1 MLSALL
7 CIGHELIFG
16 RVVNENAKVAGEA
29 LQAYGFK
36 LEEVVVVPDDIPLI
50 VKALKRLVEEYDFIL
65 VSGGL
70 GPTDDDLTVLA
81 ASQAFDLE
89 LEERAEVLSALQKNR
104 EYAKSFEVARKLAL
118 LPKESILL
126 SEDLTMAGF
135 KLLVKEKPVF
145 FLPGVPSQ
153 FEALLKN
160 KVLPELLNIKAEDR
174 NELAILKFFDL
185 NETDLNSF
193 LQNSLGD
200 EIKELE
206 IGYYPEGPEVKLIL
220 QASILSSQASTLSSR
235 ASTLSSRASTL
246 SSRASTLSS
255 REKRG
260 ILHPKSLIEK
270 VKEMLKERFKFEF
283 LCEGDKT
290 LPVLVGELLL
300 EKGKR
305 VAVAESCTG
314 GQLASLITSIS
325 GSSNYFDRGFVV
337 YSERSKVEILGVSEE
352 TIAKHTVYSHETALE
367 MAKRTL
373 EKSKADYSLA
383 TTGLAGPTGGTD
395 ALPVG
400 TVFIALGTG
409 SKAISLRFKF
419 SGERTWIQKLASY
432 TALDM
437 LRRYL
442 IYGEGLSRYRF
453 ALELKERTF

>member
-7 CIGHELIFG
+7 CIGHELIYG

-36 LEEVVVVPDDIPLI
+36 LGEVVVVPDDIPLI
-50 VKALKRLVEEYDFIL
+50 VKALKRLVDEYDFII

-104 EYAKSFEVARKLAL
+104 EYTKSFEVARKLAL
-118 LPKESILL
+118 LPKGSILL

-135 KLLVKEKPVF
+135 KLLVKEKPIF

-160 KVLPELLNIKAEDR
+160 KFLPELLNIKAEDR
-174 NELAILKFFDL
+174 SELVILKFFDL

-193 LQNSLGD
+193 LQNTLGD

-220 QASILSSQASTLSSR
+220 QASTLSSQASN
-235 ASTLSSRASTL
+235 L

-260 ILHPKSLIEK
+260 VLHPKSLIEK

-283 LCEGDKT
+283 LSEGDKT
-290 LPVLVGELLL
+290 LPVLVGEMLL

-337 YSERSKVEILGVSEE
+337 YSERSKVEVLGVSEE
-352 TIAKHTVYSHETALE
+352 TIAKQTIYSHETALE

-373 EKSKADYSLA
+373 EKSRADYSLA

-409 SKAISLRFKF
+409 SKAISVRFKF
-419 SGERTWIQKLASY
+419 SGERTWVQKVASY

-442 IYGEGLSRYRF
+442 VYGEGLSRYRF

>member
-7 CIGHELIFG
+7 CIGHELIYG

-36 LEEVVVVPDDIPLI
+36 LGEVVVVPDDIPLI
-50 VKALKRLVEEYDFIL
+50 VKALKRLVDEYDFII

-118 LPKESILL
+118 LPKGSILL
-126 SEDLTMAGF
+126 SQDLTMAGF

-174 NELAILKFFDL
+174 SELAILKFFDL

-220 QASILSSQASTLSSR
+220 QASILSSR
-235 ASTLSSRASTL
+235 APN
-246 SSRASTLSS
+246 LSS
-255 REKRG
+255 RENRG
-260 ILHPKSLIEK
+260 VPHQKSLIEK

-283 LCEGDKT
+283 LSEGDKT

-314 GQLASLITSIS
+314 GQLASLITSVS

-337 YSERSKVEILGVSEE
+337 YSERSKVEVLGVSEE

-395 ALPVG
+395 DLPVG

-409 SKAISLRFKF
+409 SKAISVRFKF
-419 SGERTWIQKLASY
+419 SGERTWVQKLASY

-442 IYGEGLSRYRF
+442 VYGEGFSRYRF

>member
-7 CIGHELIFG
+7 CIGHELIYG

-36 LEEVVVVPDDIPLI
+36 LGEVVVVPDDVPLI
-50 VKALKRLVEEYDFIL
+50 VKALKRLVDEYDFII

-104 EYAKSFEVARKLAL
+104 EYVKSFEVARKLAL
-118 LPKESILL
+118 LPKGSILL

-153 FEALLKN
+153 FKALLKN
-160 KVLPELLNIKAEDR
+160 KVLPELLNVKAENR
-174 NELAILKFFDL
+174 SELAILRFFDL

-200 EIKELE
+200 KVKKLE
-206 IGYYPEGPEVKLIL
+206 VGYYPEEPEVKLIL
-220 QASILSSQASTLSSR
+220 QASTLSSR
-235 ASTLSSRASTL
+235 ASNLSY
-246 SSRASTLSS
+246 
-255 REKRG
+255 RENRG
-260 ILHPKSLIEK
+260 GLHQKSLIEK
-270 VKEMLKERFKFEF
+270 VKEKLKERFKFEF
-283 LCEGDKT
+283 LSEGDKT

-314 GQLASLITSIS
+314 GQLASLITSTS

-337 YSERSKVEILGVSEE
+337 YSERSKVEVLGVSEE

-367 MAKRTL
+367 MARRTL

-383 TTGLAGPTGGTD
+383 ITGLAGPTGGTD
-395 ALPVG
+395 DLPAG

-409 SKAISLRFKF
+409 SKAISVRFKF
-419 SGERTWIQKLASY
+419 SGERTWVQKLASY

-442 IYGEGLSRYRF
+442 VYGEGLSRYRF

>member
-7 CIGHELIFG
+7 CIGHELIYG

-36 LEEVVVVPDDIPLI
+36 LGEVVVVPDDVPLI
-50 VKALKRLVEEYDFIL
+50 VKALKRLVDEYDFII

-104 EYAKSFEVARKLAL
+104 EYVKSFEVARKLAL
-118 LPKESILL
+118 LPKGSILL

-153 FEALLKN
+153 FKALLKN
-160 KVLPELLNIKAEDR
+160 KVLPELLNVRAENR
-174 NELAILKFFDL
+174 SELAILRFFDL

-200 EIKELE
+200 KVKKLE
-206 IGYYPEGPEVKLIL
+206 VGYYPEGPEVKLIL
-220 QASILSSQASTLSSR
+220 QASTLSSR
-235 ASTLSSRASTL
+235 ASNLSY
-246 SSRASTLSS
+246 
-255 REKRG
+255 RENRG
-260 ILHPKSLIEK
+260 GLHQKSLIEK
-270 VKEMLKERFKFEF
+270 VKEKLKERFKFEF
-283 LCEGDKT
+283 LSEGDKT

-305 VAVAESCTG
+305 IAVAESCTG

-337 YSERSKVEILGVSEE
+337 YSERSKVEVLGVSED

-383 TTGLAGPTGGTD
+383 ITGLAGPTGGTD
-395 ALPVG
+395 DLPVG

-409 SKAISLRFKF
+409 SKAISVRFKF
-419 SGERTWIQKLASY
+419 SGERTWVQKLASY

-442 IYGEGLSRYRF
+442 VYGEGLSRYRF

>member
-7 CIGHELIFG
+7 CIGHELIYG

-36 LEEVVVVPDDIPLI
+36 LGEVVVVPDDIPLI
-50 VKALKRLVEEYDFIL
+50 VKALKRLVEEYDFII

-118 LPKESILL
+118 LPKGSILL
-126 SEDLTMAGF
+126 SQDLTMAGF
-135 KLLVKEKPVF
+135 KLLVKEKPIF

-153 FEALLKN
+153 FEALLKS

-174 NELAILKFFDL
+174 SELAILKIFDL

-220 QASILSSQASTLSSR
+220 QASILSSRASNLSSR
-235 ASTLSSRASTL
+235 ASL
-246 SSRASTLSS
+246 LSS
-255 REKRG
+255 RENRG
-260 ILHPKSLIEK
+260 VPHQKSLIEK

-283 LCEGDKT
+283 LSEGDKT

-300 EKGKR
+300 ERGQR

-337 YSERSKVEILGVSEE
+337 YSERSKVEVLGVSEE

-395 ALPVG
+395 DLPVG

-409 SKAISLRFKF
+409 SKAISVRFKF
-419 SGERTWIQKLASY
+419 SGGRNWVQKLASY

-442 IYGEGLSRYRF
+442 VYGEGLSRYRF

>member
-7 CIGHELIFG
+7 CIGHELIYG

-36 LEEVVVVPDDIPLI
+36 LGEVVVVPDDIPLI
-50 VKALKRLVEEYDFIL
+50 VKALKRLVDEYDFII

-104 EYAKSFEVARKLAL
+104 EYVKSFEVARKLAL
-118 LPKESILL
+118 LPKGSILL

-135 KLLVKEKPVF
+135 KLLVKEKPIF

-174 NELAILKFFDL
+174 SELAILKFFDL

-220 QASILSSQASTLSSR
+220 QASLLSSQTPNLSSQASTLSSR
-235 ASTLSSRASTL
+235 ER
-246 SSRASTLSS
+246 
-255 REKRG
+255 RG
-260 ILHPKSLIEK
+260 VLHQKSLIEK
-270 VKEMLKERFKFEF
+270 VTEMLKERFKFEF
-283 LCEGDKT
+283 LSEGDKT

-300 EKGKR
+300 EKGKK

-314 GQLASLITSIS
+314 GQLASLITSTS

-337 YSERSKVEILGVSEE
+337 YSERSKVEVLGVSEE
-352 TIAKHTVYSHETALE
+352 TIAKHSVYSHETALE

-383 TTGLAGPTGGTD
+383 TTGIAGPTGGTND
-395 ALPVG
+395 LPVG

-409 SKAISLRFKF
+409 SKAISVRFKF
-419 SGERTWIQKLASY
+419 SGERTWVQKLASY

-442 IYGEGLSRYRF
+442 VYGEGLSRYRF
-453 ALELKERTF
+453 AQELKERTF

>member
-7 CIGHELIFG
+7 CIGHELIYG

-36 LEEVVVVPDDIPLI
+36 LGEVVVVPDDIPLI
-50 VKALKRLVEEYDFIL
+50 VKALKRLVDEYDFII

-104 EYAKSFEVARKLAL
+104 EYVKSFEVARKLAL
-118 LPKESILL
+118 LPKGSILL
-126 SEDLTMAGF
+126 SQELTMAGF

-174 NELAILKFFDL
+174 SELAILKFFDL

-220 QASILSSQASTLSSR
+220 QASLLSSQASNLSSR
-235 ASTLSSRASTL
+235 ASL
-246 SSRASTLSS
+246 LSS
-255 REKRG
+255 RERRG
-260 ILHPKSLIEK
+260 VPHPKSLIEK

-283 LCEGDKT
+283 LSEGDKT

-337 YSERSKVEILGVSEE
+337 YSEKSKVEVLGVSEE

-373 EKSKADYSLA
+373 EKSRADYSLA

-395 ALPVG
+395 DLPVG

-409 SKAISLRFKF
+409 SKAISVRFKF
-419 SGERTWIQKLASY
+419 SGERTWVQKLASY

-442 IYGEGLSRYRF
+442 VYGEGFSRYRF

>member
-1 MLSALL
+1 MISALL
-7 CIGHELIFG
+7 CIGHELIYG
-16 RVVNENAKVAGEA
+16 KVVNENAKVAGEA

-36 LEEVVVVPDDIPLI
+36 LGEVVVVPDDIPLI
-50 VKALKRLVEEYDFIL
+50 VKALKRLIDEYDFII

-81 ASQAFDLE
+81 ASQAFNLE
-89 LEERAEVLSALQKNR
+89 LEERAEVLLALQKNR

-118 LPKESILL
+118 LPKGSILL
-126 SEDLTMAGF
+126 SQDLTMAGF
-135 KLLVKEKPVF
+135 KLLIKGKPVF

-174 NELAILKFFDL
+174 SELAILKFFDL

-193 LQNSLGD
+193 LQNSLED

-220 QASILSSQASTLSSR
+220 QASILSSRASNLSSQASL
-235 ASTLSSRASTL
+235 
-246 SSRASTLSS
+246 LSS
-255 REKRG
+255 RENRG
-260 ILHPKSLIEK
+260 VPHQKSLIEK

-283 LCEGDKT
+283 LSEGDKT

-300 EKGKR
+300 ERGQR

-337 YSERSKVEILGVSEE
+337 YSERSKVEVLGVSEE
-352 TIAKHTVYSHETALE
+352 TIAKHSVYSHETALE

-395 ALPVG
+395 DLPVG

-409 SKAISLRFKF
+409 SKAISVRFKF
-419 SGERTWIQKLASY
+419 SGGRNWVQKLASY

-442 IYGEGLSRYRF
+442 VYGEGLSRYRF

>member
-7 CIGHELIFG
+7 CIGHELIYG
-16 RVVNENAKVAGEA
+16 RVVNENAKIAGEA

-36 LEEVVVVPDDIPLI
+36 LGEVVVVPDDIPLI
-50 VKALKRLVEEYDFIL
+50 VKALKRLVDEYDFII

-81 ASQAFDLE
+81 ASQAFALE

-118 LPKESILL
+118 LPKGSILL
-126 SEDLTMAGF
+126 SQDLTMAGF

-153 FEALLKN
+153 FKALLKN
-160 KVLPELLNIKAEDR
+160 KVLPELLNVKTEDR
-174 NELAILKFFDL
+174 SELAILRFFDL

-200 EIKELE
+200 KVKELE
-206 IGYYPEGPEVKLIL
+206 VGYYPEEPEVKLIL
-220 QASILSSQASTLSSR
+220 Q

-260 ILHPKSLIEK
+260 GLHQKSLIEK

-283 LCEGDKT
+283 LSEGDKT
-290 LPVLVGELLL
+290 LLVLVGELLL

-305 VAVAESCTG
+305 IAVAESCTG

-337 YSERSKVEILGVSEE
+337 YSERSKVEVLGVSEE
-352 TIAKHTVYSHETALE
+352 TIAKHTAYSHETAFE

-383 TTGLAGPTGGTD
+383 ITGLAGPTGGTD
-395 ALPVG
+395 DLPVG

-409 SKAISLRFKF
+409 SKAISVRFKF
-419 SGERTWIQKLASY
+419 SGERTWVQMLASY

-442 IYGEGLSRYRF
+442 LYGEGLSRYRF

>member
-7 CIGHELIFG
+7 CIGHELIYG

-36 LEEVVVVPDDIPLI
+36 LGEVVVVPDDIPLI
-50 VKALKRLVEEYDFIL
+50 VKALKRLVDEYDFII

-118 LPKESILL
+118 LPKGSILL
-126 SEDLTMAGF
+126 SQDLTMAGF
-135 KLLVKEKPVF
+135 KLLVKEKPIF

-160 KVLPELLNIKAEDR
+160 KALPELLNIKAEDR

-206 IGYYPEGPEVKLIL
+206 IGYYPEGAEVKLIL
-220 QASILSSQASTLSSR
+220 QASILSSR
-235 ASTLSSRASTL
+235 ASTLSSRASL
-246 SSRASTLSS
+246 LSS

-270 VKEMLKERFKFEF
+270 VKEMLKKRFKFEF
-283 LCEGDKT
+283 LGEGDRT

-305 VAVAESCTG
+305 VAIAESCTG

-325 GSSNYFDRGFVV
+325 GSSKYFDRGFVV
-337 YSERSKVEILGVSEE
+337 YSERSKVEVLGVSEE
-352 TIAKHTVYSHETALE
+352 TIAKHNVYSHETALE
-367 MAKRTL
+367 IAKRTL

-409 SKAISLRFKF
+409 SKAISVRFKF
-419 SGERTWIQKLASY
+419 SGGRNWVQKLASY

-442 IYGEGLSRYRF
+442 VYGEGLSRYRF
-453 ALELKERTF
+453 AHELKERTF

>member
-7 CIGHELIFG
+7 CIGHELIYG

-36 LEEVVVVPDDIPLI
+36 LAEVVVVPDDIPLI
-50 VKALKRLVEEYDFIL
+50 VKALKRLVEEYDFII

-118 LPKESILL
+118 LPKGSILL
-126 SEDLTMAGF
+126 SQDLTMAGF

-174 NELAILKFFDL
+174 SELAILKFFDL

-220 QASILSSQASTLSSR
+220 QASILSSRASNLSSR
-235 ASTLSSRASTL
+235 ASL
-246 SSRASTLSS
+246 LSS
-255 REKRG
+255 REERG
-260 ILHPKSLIEK
+260 GLPQKSLIEK

-283 LCEGDKT
+283 LGEGDKT
-290 LPVLVGELLL
+290 LPALVGELLL
-300 EKGKR
+300 ERGQR

-337 YSERSKVEILGVSEE
+337 YSERSKVEVLGVSEE

-383 TTGLAGPTGGTD
+383 TTGIAGPTGGTD
-395 ALPVG
+395 DLPVG

-409 SKAISLRFKF
+409 SKAISVRFKF
-419 SGERTWIQKLASY
+419 SGGRNWVQKLASY

-442 IYGEGLSRYRF
+442 VYGEGLSRYRF
-453 ALELKERTF
+453 ALEFKERTF

>member
-7 CIGHELIFG
+7 CIGHELIYG

-36 LEEVVVVPDDIPLI
+36 LGEVVVVPDDIPLI
-50 VKALKRLVEEYDFIL
+50 VKALKRLVDEYDFII

-118 LPKESILL
+118 LPKGSILL
-126 SEDLTMAGF
+126 SQDLTMAGF
-135 KLLVKEKPVF
+135 KLLVKEKPIF

-160 KVLPELLNIKAEDR
+160 KVLPELLNIKADDR
-174 NELAILKFFDL
+174 SELAILKFFDL

-193 LQNSLGD
+193 LQKSLGD

-220 QASILSSQASTLSSR
+220 QASFLSSQGSN
-235 ASTLSSRASTL
+235 
-246 SSRASTLSS
+246 LSS

-260 ILHPKSLIEK
+260 VPHQKILIEK

-283 LCEGDKT
+283 LSEGDKA

-325 GSSNYFDRGFVV
+325 GSSKYFDRGFVV
-337 YSERSKVEILGVSEE
+337 YSERSKVEVLGVSKE

-373 EKSKADYSLA
+373 EKSRADYSLA
-383 TTGLAGPTGGTD
+383 TTGLAGPTGGTYD
-395 ALPVG
+395 LPVG

-409 SKAISLRFKF
+409 SKAISVRFKF

-437 LRRYL
+437 LRRY
-442 IYGEGLSRYRF
+442 IVYGEGFSRYRF
-453 ALELKERTF
+453 ALEFKERTF

>member
-7 CIGHELIFG
+7 CIGHELIYG

-36 LEEVVVVPDDIPLI
+36 LGEVVVVPDDIPLI
-50 VKALKRLVEEYDFIL
+50 VKALKRLVDEYDFII

-89 LEERAEVLSALQKNR
+89 LEERAEVLLALQKNR

-118 LPKESILL
+118 LPKGSILL
-126 SEDLTMAGF
+126 SQDLTMAGF
-135 KLLVKEKPVF
+135 KLLVKEKPIF

-160 KVLPELLNIKAEDR
+160 KVLPELLNIKAEVR
-174 NELAILKFFDL
+174 SELAILKFFDL

-193 LQNSLGD
+193 LQNTLGD

-220 QASILSSQASTLSSR
+220 QASILSSRASNLSSQASL
-235 ASTLSSRASTL
+235 
-246 SSRASTLSS
+246 LSS

-260 ILHPKSLIEK
+260 VPHQKSLIEK

-283 LCEGDKT
+283 LSEGDKT

-337 YSERSKVEILGVSEE
+337 YSERSKVEVLGVSEE

-395 ALPVG
+395 DLPVG

-409 SKAISLRFKF
+409 SKAISVRFKF
-419 SGERTWIQKLASY
+419 SGGRNWVQKLASY

-442 IYGEGLSRYRF
+442 VYGEGLSRYRF

>member
-7 CIGHELIFG
+7 CIGHELIYG

-36 LEEVVVVPDDIPLI
+36 LGEVVVVPDDIPLI
-50 VKALKRLVEEYDFIL
+50 VKALKRLVDEYDFII

-89 LEERAEVLSALQKNR
+89 LEERAEVLLALQKNR

-118 LPKESILL
+118 LPKGSILL
-126 SEDLTMAGF
+126 SQDLTMAGF
-135 KLLVKEKPVF
+135 KLLVKEKPIF

-160 KVLPELLNIKAEDR
+160 KVLPELLNIKAEVR
-174 NELAILKFFDL
+174 SELAILKFFDL

-193 LQNSLGD
+193 LQNTLGD

-220 QASILSSQASTLSSR
+220 QASILSSRASNLSSQASL
-235 ASTLSSRASTL
+235 
-246 SSRASTLSS
+246 LSS

-260 ILHPKSLIEK
+260 VPHQKSLIEK

-283 LCEGDKT
+283 LSEGDKT

-305 VAVAESCTG
+305 VSVAESCTG

-337 YSERSKVEILGVSEE
+337 YSERSKVEVLGVSEE

-395 ALPVG
+395 DLPVG

-409 SKAISLRFKF
+409 SKAISVRFKF
-419 SGERTWIQKLASY
+419 SGGRNWVQKLASY

-442 IYGEGLSRYRF
+442 VYGEGLSRYRF

>member
-7 CIGHELIFG
+7 CIGHELIYG
-16 RVVNENAKVAGEA
+16 RIVNENAKVAGEA

-36 LEEVVVVPDDIPLI
+36 LGEVVVVPDDIPLI
-50 VKALKRLVEEYDFIL
+50 VKALKRLVDEYDFII

-104 EYAKSFEVARKLAL
+104 EYAKSFEMARKLAL
-118 LPKESILL
+118 LPKGSILL
-126 SEDLTMAGF
+126 SQDLTMAGF

-153 FEALLKN
+153 FEALLKD

-174 NELAILKFFDL
+174 SELAILKFFDL

-220 QASILSSQASTLSSR
+220 QASILSSRASNLSSQASL
-235 ASTLSSRASTL
+235 
-246 SSRASTLSS
+246 LSS

-260 ILHPKSLIEK
+260 VLPQKSLIEK

-283 LCEGDKT
+283 LSEGDKT

-314 GQLASLITSIS
+314 GQLACLITSIS

-337 YSERSKVEILGVSEE
+337 YSERSKVEVLGVSEE

-367 MAKRTL
+367 MAKKTL
-373 EKSKADYSLA
+373 EKSRADYSLA
-383 TTGLAGPTGGTD
+383 TTGIAGPTGGTD

-409 SKAISLRFKF
+409 SKAISVKFKF
-419 SGERTWIQKLASY
+419 SGERTWVQKLASY

-442 IYGEGLSRYRF
+442 VYGEGLSRYRF

>member
-7 CIGHELIFG
+7 CIGHELIYG
-16 RVVNENAKVAGEA
+16 KVVNENAKVAGEA

-36 LEEVVVVPDDIPLI
+36 LGEVVVVPDDIPLI
-50 VKALKRLVEEYDFIL
+50 VKALKRLVDEYDFII

-118 LPKESILL
+118 LPKGSILL
-126 SEDLTMAGF
+126 SQDLTMAGF

-153 FEALLKN
+153 FEALLKS

-174 NELAILKFFDL
+174 SELAILKFFDL

-220 QASILSSQASTLSSR
+220 QASILSSRASNLSSQASLLSSQ
-235 ASTLSSRASTL
+235 ASL
-246 SSRASTLSS
+246 LSS

-260 ILHPKSLIEK
+260 ISHQKSLIEK

-283 LCEGDKT
+283 LSEGDKT

-300 EKGKR
+300 ERGQR

-337 YSERSKVEILGVSEE
+337 YSERSKVEVLGVSEE

-395 ALPVG
+395 DLPVG

-409 SKAISLRFKF
+409 SKAISVRFKF
-419 SGERTWIQKLASY
+419 SGGRNWVQKLASY

-442 IYGEGLSRYRF
+442 VYGEGLSRYRF

>member
-7 CIGHELIFG
+7 CIGHELIYG

-36 LEEVVVVPDDIPLI
+36 LGEVVVVPDDIPLI
-50 VKALKRLVEEYDFIL
+50 VKALKRLVDEYDFII

-104 EYAKSFEVARKLAL
+104 EYAQSFEVARKLAL
-118 LPKESILL
+118 LPKGSILL
-126 SEDLTMAGF
+126 SQELTMAGF

-145 FLPGVPSQ
+145 FLPGIPSQ

-174 NELAILKFFDL
+174 SELAILKFFDL

-220 QASILSSQASTLSSR
+220 QASILSSR
-235 ASTLSSRASTL
+235 ASN
-246 SSRASTLSS
+246 LSS

-260 ILHPKSLIEK
+260 VPHQKSLIDK

-283 LCEGDKT
+283 LSEGDKT

-305 VAVAESCTG
+305 VAIAESCTG

-337 YSERSKVEILGVSEE
+337 YSERSKVEVLGVSEE

-395 ALPVG
+395 DLPVG

-409 SKAISLRFKF
+409 SKAISVRFKF
-419 SGERTWIQKLASY
+419 SGERTWVQKLASY

-442 IYGEGLSRYRF
+442 VYGEGLSRYRF

>member
-7 CIGHELIFG
+7 CIGHELIYG

-36 LEEVVVVPDDIPLI
+36 LGEVVVVPDDIPLI
-50 VKALKRLVEEYDFIL
+50 VKALKRLVDEYDFII

-118 LPKESILL
+118 LPKGSILL
-126 SEDLTMAGF
+126 SQDLTMAGF
-135 KLLVKEKPVF
+135 KLLIKEKPIF

-160 KVLPELLNIKAEDR
+160 KFLPELLNIKAEDR
-174 NELAILKFFDL
+174 SELVILKFFDL

-193 LQNSLGD
+193 LQNTLGD

-220 QASILSSQASTLSSR
+220 QASTLSSQASN
-235 ASTLSSRASTL
+235 L

-260 ILHPKSLIEK
+260 VLHPKSLIEK

-283 LCEGDKT
+283 LSEGDKT
-290 LPVLVGELLL
+290 LPVLVGEMLL

-337 YSERSKVEILGVSEE
+337 YSERSKVEVLGVSEE
-352 TIAKHTVYSHETALE
+352 TIAKQTIYSHETALE

-373 EKSKADYSLA
+373 EKSRADYSLA

-409 SKAISLRFKF
+409 SKAISVRFKF
-419 SGERTWIQKLASY
+419 SGERTWVQKVASY

-442 IYGEGLSRYRF
+442 VYGEGLSRYRF

>member
-7 CIGHELIFG
+7 CIGHELIYG

-36 LEEVVVVPDDIPLI
+36 LGEVVVVPDDIPLI
-50 VKALKRLVEEYDFIL
+50 VKALKRLVEEYDFII

-89 LEERAEVLSALQKNR
+89 LEERAEVLSALQRNI

-118 LPKESILL
+118 LPKGSILL
-126 SEDLTMAGF
+126 SQDLTMAGF

-174 NELAILKFFDL
+174 SELAILKFFDL

-220 QASILSSQASTLSSR
+220 QASVLSSR
-235 ASTLSSRASTL
+235 ASNLSSQAFL
-246 SSRASTLSS
+246 LSS

-260 ILHPKSLIEK
+260 VLPQKSLIEK

-283 LCEGDKT
+283 LGEGDKT

-300 EKGKR
+300 ERGQR

-337 YSERSKVEILGVSEE
+337 YSERSKVEVLGVSEE

-383 TTGLAGPTGGTD
+383 TTGIAGPTGGTD
-395 ALPVG
+395 DLPVG

-409 SKAISLRFKF
+409 SKAISVRFKF
-419 SGERTWIQKLASY
+419 SGGRNWVQKLASY

-442 IYGEGLSRYRF
+442 VYGEGLSRYRF

>member
-7 CIGHELIFG
+7 CIGHELIYG

-36 LEEVVVVPDDIPLI
+36 LGEVVVVPDDIPLI
-50 VKALKRLVEEYDFIL
+50 VKALKRLVEEYDFII

-118 LPKESILL
+118 LPKGSILL
-126 SEDLTMAGF
+126 SQDLTMAGF

-174 NELAILKFFDL
+174 SELAILKFFDL

-220 QASILSSQASTLSSR
+220 QASILSSRASNLSSQASL
-235 ASTLSSRASTL
+235 
-246 SSRASTLSS
+246 LSS

-260 ILHPKSLIEK
+260 VPHQKSLIEK

-283 LCEGDKT
+283 LSEGDKT

-305 VAVAESCTG
+305 VSVAESCTG

-337 YSERSKVEILGVSEE
+337 YSERSKVEVLGVSEE

-395 ALPVG
+395 DLPVG

-409 SKAISLRFKF
+409 SKAISVRFKF
-419 SGERTWIQKLASY
+419 SGGRNWVQKLASY

-442 IYGEGLSRYRF
+442 VYGEGLSRYRF

>member
-7 CIGHELIFG
+7 CIGHELIYG

-36 LEEVVVVPDDIPLI
+36 LGEVVVVPDDIPLI
-50 VKALKRLVEEYDFIL
+50 VKALKRLVDEYDFII

-118 LPKESILL
+118 LPKGSILL
-126 SEDLTMAGF
+126 SQDLTMAGF

-174 NELAILKFFDL
+174 SELAILKFFDL

-220 QASILSSQASTLSSR
+220 QASILSSRASNLSSQASL
-235 ASTLSSRASTL
+235 
-246 SSRASTLSS
+246 LSS

-260 ILHPKSLIEK
+260 VPHQKSLIEK

-283 LCEGDKT
+283 LSEGDKT

-337 YSERSKVEILGVSEE
+337 YSERSKVEVLGVSEE

-395 ALPVG
+395 DLPVG

-409 SKAISLRFKF
+409 SKAISVRFKF
-419 SGERTWIQKLASY
+419 SGGRNWVQKLASY

-442 IYGEGLSRYRF
+442 VYGEGLSRYRF

>member
-7 CIGHELIFG
+7 CIGHELIYG
-16 RVVNENAKVAGEA
+16 RVINENAKVAGEA

-36 LEEVVVVPDDIPLI
+36 LGEVVVVPDDIPLI
-50 VKALKRLVEEYDFIL
+50 VKALKRLVEEYDFII

-118 LPKESILL
+118 LPKGSILL

-135 KLLVKEKPVF
+135 KLLVKEKPIF

-174 NELAILKFFDL
+174 SELAILKFFDL

-220 QASILSSQASTLSSR
+220 QASILSSR
-235 ASTLSSRASTL
+235 FC
-246 SSRASTLSS
+246 
-255 REKRG
+255 
-260 ILHPKSLIEK
+260 HPKPQICHPK
-270 VKEMLKERFKFEF
+270 PP
-283 LCEGDKT
+283 LCH
-290 LPVLVGELLL
+290 P
-300 EKGKR
+300 
-305 VAVAESCTG
+305 
-314 GQLASLITSIS
+314 
-325 GSSNYFDRGFVV
+325 
-337 YSERSKVEILGVSEE
+337 ERSEGSHTRKVS
-352 TIAKHTVYSHETALE
+352 
-367 MAKRTL
+367 
-373 EKSKADYSLA
+373 
-383 TTGLAGPTGGTD
+383 
-395 ALPVG
+395 
-400 TVFIALGTG
+400 
-409 SKAISLRFKF
+409 
-419 SGERTWIQKLASY
+419 
-432 TALDM
+432 
-437 LRRYL
+437 
-442 IYGEGLSRYRF
+442 
-453 ALELKERTF
+453 

>member
-7 CIGHELIFG
+7 CIGHELIYG

-36 LEEVVVVPDDIPLI
+36 LGEVVVVPDDIPLI
-50 VKALKRLVEEYDFIL
+50 VKALKRLVDEYDFII

-118 LPKESILL
+118 LPKGSILL

-135 KLLVKEKPVF
+135 KLLVKEKPIF

-174 NELAILKFFDL
+174 SELAILKFFDL

-206 IGYYPEGPEVKLIL
+206 VGYYPEGPEVKLIL
-220 QASILSSQASTLSSR
+220 QASILSSRASNLSSQASTLSSR
-235 ASTLSSRASTL
+235 APLL

-255 REKRG
+255 REKQG
-260 ILHPKSLIEK
+260 VPHQKSLIEK

-283 LCEGDKT
+283 LSEGDKT

-314 GQLASLITSIS
+314 GKLASLITSIS

-337 YSERSKVEILGVSEE
+337 YSERSKVEVLGVSEE
-352 TIAKHTVYSHETALE
+352 TITKHTVYSHETALE

-395 ALPVG
+395 DLPVG

-409 SKAISLRFKF
+409 SKAISVRFKF
-419 SGERTWIQKLASY
+419 SGERTWVQKLASY

-442 IYGEGLSRYRF
+442 LYGEGLSRYRF
-453 ALELKERTF
+453 AHELKERTF

>member
-7 CIGHELIFG
+7 CIGHELIYG

-36 LEEVVVVPDDIPLI
+36 LGEVVVVPDDIPLI
-50 VKALKRLVEEYDFIL
+50 VKALKRLVDEYDFII

-118 LPKESILL
+118 LPKGSILL
-126 SEDLTMAGF
+126 SQDLTMAGF
-135 KLLVKEKPVF
+135 KLLIKEKPIF

-174 NELAILKFFDL
+174 SELVILKFFDL

-193 LQNSLGD
+193 LQNTLGD

-220 QASILSSQASTLSSR
+220 QASTLSSQASN
-235 ASTLSSRASTL
+235 L

-260 ILHPKSLIEK
+260 ILHTKSLIEK

-283 LCEGDKT
+283 LSEGDKT
-290 LPVLVGELLL
+290 LPVLVGEMLL

-337 YSERSKVEILGVSEE
+337 YSERSKVEVLGVSEE
-352 TIAKHTVYSHETALE
+352 TIAKQTIYSHETALE

-373 EKSKADYSLA
+373 EKSRADYSLA

-409 SKAISLRFKF
+409 SKAISVRFKF
-419 SGERTWIQKLASY
+419 SGERTWVQKVASY

-442 IYGEGLSRYRF
+442 VYGEGLSRYRF

>member
-7 CIGHELIFG
+7 CIGHELIYG
-16 RVVNENAKVAGEA
+16 RVINENAKVAGEA

-36 LEEVVVVPDDIPLI
+36 LGEVVVVPDDIPLI
-50 VKALKRLVEEYDFIL
+50 VKALKRLVDEYDFII

-104 EYAKSFEVARKLAL
+104 EYAKSFEMARKLAL
-118 LPKESILL
+118 LPKGSILL
-126 SEDLTMAGF
+126 SQDLTMAGF

-174 NELAILKFFDL
+174 SELAILKFFDL

-220 QASILSSQASTLSSR
+220 QASILSS
-235 ASTLSSRASTL
+235 
-246 SSRASTLSS
+246 

-260 ILHPKSLIEK
+260 VLPQKSLIEK
-270 VKEMLKERFKFEF
+270 VKETLKERFKFEF
-283 LCEGDKT
+283 LGEGDKT

-300 EKGKR
+300 ERGQR

-337 YSERSKVEILGVSEE
+337 YSERSKVEVLGVSEE

-383 TTGLAGPTGGTD
+383 TTGIAGPTGGTD
-395 ALPVG
+395 DLPVG

-409 SKAISLRFKF
+409 SKAISVRFKF
-419 SGERTWIQKLASY
+419 SGGRNWVQKLASY

-442 IYGEGLSRYRF
+442 VYGEGLSRYRF